1 MDRSGAD
8 EAARVLIE
16 SSVVALL
23 KLVPGAFSP
32 SDLRPAID
40 VLRAGGVVAFPTDTF
55 YGLAV
60 DPMQPA
66 AVQKIFALKGRRQ
79 GEALPLIAVSIE
91 DVEQLSGSLTPAEKR
106 LAARFWPG
114 PLSILVPAPARVDAA
129 VHGGTGV
136 LAVRVPAHPVA
147 RALAGAFGS
156 PITATSANR
165 SGQRAARRADELTWL
180 DAAVCII
187 DAGDAP
193 GGAPSTIVDARTEP
207 PRLVREGAVPW
218 DRVLRSLTP

>member
-1 MDRSGAD
+1 
-8 EAARVLIE
+8 VP
-16 SSVVALL
+16 LL
-23 KLVPGAFSP
+23 KIAPGAFSP
-32 SDLRPAID
+32 SDLLPAVD
-40 VLRAGGVVAFPTDTF
+40 TLRAGGVVAFPTDTF

-60 DPMQPA
+60 DPTQPA
-66 AVQKIFALKGRRQ
+66 AVQKIFALKGRRH
-79 GEALPLIAVSIE
+79 GEALPVIAVSIE
-91 DVEQLSGSLTPAEKR
+91 DVEQFAGPLTPSELR
-106 LAARFWPG
+106 LAAQFWPG

-129 VHGGTGV
+129 VHGGTGT

-165 SGQRAARRADELTWL
+165 SGHSSARRADELAWL
-180 DAAVCII
+180 DAAVCVI
-187 DAGDAP
+187 DAGEAP
-193 GGAPSTIVDARTEP
+193 GGPPSTIVDVRTQP